1 MNRKNCENKNVYL
14 LFRFIIDQN
23 ANVSTSTAFR
33 RKRKREQQVFNNLIV
48 TNNNNV

>member
-1 MNRKNCENKNVYL
+1 MDLSYKLY
-14 LFRFIIDQN
+14 IIDQN
-23 ANVSTSTAFR
+23 AKVSTSTAFR